1 MTLLTICA
9 EVAGDL
15 ALPVPASIVGNQD
28 ETATRLLA
36 AAQLAGESLAR
47 KPQGGWISMIREYD
61 FASQAMAGLTGT
73 VTNVGGFAVIT
84 VDAFPSDFN
93 SDFSNDFGGSNQA
106 SPFTWYAFGT
116 GLPANSIVT
125 AVSGSDITINQF
137 SNFEGAGTFS
147 FGKSDYSLPSD
158 FQRPIDNTMWDRSR
172 YWAMRGPQS
181 PQQWQMYKSSVIG
194 QASVQRRFRFRQIAG
209 QMRFSVDPVPTD
221 NNSPFV
227 FEYVSN
233 AWCQSAVGAPQT
245 RWQADT
251 DLGILDEYLLTL
263 GVRWRTLRRFG
274 FSFNEELSEYES
286 EVSKAMAHDGGAAI
300 LSLVPQSV
308 GFLLGPWNVQEAGFP
323 GR

>member
-1 MTLLTICA
+1 MTLLSICT

-15 ALPVPASIVGNQD
+15 ALSVPASIVGNQD
-28 ETATRLLA
+28 ETATRLLS

-47 KPQGGWISMIREYD
+47 RPQGGWISMIREYD
-61 FASQAMAGLTGT
+61 FSTQAMAGLTGT
-73 VTNVGGFAVIT
+73 ITNVGGFAVIT

-93 SDFSNDFGGSNQA
+93 SDFNNDFGGSNQA

-137 SNFEGAGTFS
+137 SNFEGAGVFS

-172 YWAMRGPQS
+172 YWQMRGPQS

-209 QMRFSVDPVPTD
+209 QLRFSVDPVPTD
-221 NNSPFV
+221 DNAPFV

-233 AWCQSAVGAPQT
+233 AWCQSASGAPQT
-245 RWQADT
+245 RWQADR
-251 DLGILDEYLLTL
+251 DLGVLDEYLLTL
-263 GVRWRTLRRFG
+263 GVRWRSLRRFG
-274 FSFNEELSEYES
+274 MSYAEELSEYES

-300 LSLVPQSV
+300 LSIVPQNA
-308 GFLLGPWNVQEAGFP
+308 GFLLGPWNVQEASFP